1 MEDENDKEVR
11 NSGIIFYTKSYNY
24 FVLKDRR

>member
-1 MEDENDKEVR
+1 MEDEIDKEVR
-11 NSGIIFYTKSYNY
+11 NSGIIFYMKLYNY